1 MLLSVLGMSDKREL
15 IMVVDDEQ
23 DILYVLRAGLARYG
37 HKVMTFSD
45 PRLALKELTFNHSDY
60 QLILTDL
67 RMPAISG
74 IELAKKARDIDASV
88 KLMIMTAFELSS
100 YELSHDLPFVKIED
114 LLKKPI
120 SMSSICKVI
129 DKKIAS

>member
-1 MLLSVLGMSDKREL
+1 MTSKRKL
-15 IMVVDDEQ
+15 IMIVDDEQ
-23 DILYVLRAGLARYG
+23 DILHILRAGLARYG

-45 PRLALKELTFNHSDY
+45 PLLALKEFGFNHSDY

-67 RMPAISG
+67 RMPAMSG
-74 IELAKKARDIDASV
+74 IEFAKKAKEIDPDV
-88 KLMIMTAFELSS
+88 KLMVMTAFELSS
-100 YELSHDLPFVKIED
+100 YELAQDLPFVKIED

>member
-1 MLLSVLGMSDKREL
+1 M
-15 IMVVDDEQ
+15 I
-23 DILYVLRAGLARYG
+23 
-37 HKVMTFSD
+37 FSD
-45 PRLALKELTFNHSDY
+45 PLLALKEFTYNHSDY

-67 RMPAISG
+67 RMPAMSG
-74 IELAKKARDIDASV
+74 IEFAKKAKEIDPDV
-88 KLMIMTAFELSS
+88 KLMVMTAFELSS